1 MLTDKQIDDILSN
14 IKIVVDT
21 REQKN
26 QHIIDYL
33 EKNHI
38 PYVVSKLDSADYSY
52 VLPDYP
58 QLNMDK
64 KVLVEKKN
72 SINEI
77 TGNFTKG
84 RKRFDA
90 EFSRIESDVSI
101 HLVIEQATW
110 KKILAHSY
118 LSKMTPKSLTASILS
133 FAERYKMKVW
143 FVGKLESP
151 EIIYRIIYYGLMNKL
166 REV

>member
-1 MLTDKQIDDILSN
+1 MLTDKQIDDILKN

-26 QHIIDYL
+26 QHIIAYL
-33 EKNHI
+33 NDNHI

-52 VLPDYP
+52 LLPDYP

-64 KVLVEKKN
+64 KVLVEKKYGL
-72 SINEI
+72 NEI
-77 TGNFTKG
+77 TGNLTKG

-90 EFSRIESDVSI
+90 EFSRVDKDVSL
-101 HLVIEQATW
+101 HLVIEQTTW
-110 KKILAHSY
+110 KKILNHSY
-118 LSKMTPKSLTASILS
+118 LSKMTPKSLMASLLS
-133 FAERYKMKVW
+133 FAERYNMKVW

-151 EIIYRIIYYGLMNKL
+151 EVIYNIIYYGLMNKL